1 MVVLKNILED
11 ADFTYFQG
19 TQDTW
24 IVITEENISLRE
36 FADRYRKGKDSLM
49 EYYRLASRS
58 AERIA
63 VAGIALFMR
72 IEELELPLTNEIK
85 LNTSPRGNPY
95 LAIPW

>member
-1 MVVLKNILED
+1 
-11 ADFTYFQG
+11 
-19 TQDTW
+19 
-24 IVITEENISLRE
+24 
-36 FADRYRKGKDSLM
+36 M

-95 LAIPW
+95 LAIP